1 MKRKFVTLLLTLAL
15 GASLV
20 SCSKDNNEESSTPSV
35 EESTLVEMKSI
46 EDESIGE
53 VDTYIELGDSINI
66 NGGGAQ
72 ADNNK
77 VNITSSGTYS
87 ISGTLKDGQ
96 IVVNAGDNDKVY
108 IVLNGINITSSNSAP
123 IYVKNADKTIISLAD
138 ETENVVEDSTNYVFE
153 DGSADEPSAV
163 IFSKDDLTFIG
174 NGSLTVKGN
183 YNNGITSKDDLRI
196 QSGNISVT
204 AINTALRGKD
214 SLTVK
219 NGNITIDTQG
229 DGMKANNDTD
239 TSKGYI
245 WIENGVF
252 NITVGEDGIQAETEL
267 LINSGEFNIKTGGGS
282 SNSSTSDNGN
292 WGNWRMNDKGER
304 PVFNDVQEEATE
316 ETASAKGIKATSKI
330 TIDNGSFDIN
340 SSDDSIHSNG
350 ELVINGGEIKISSGD
365 DGVHADTSL
374 VINAGNINI
383 SKSYE
388 GIEGEKITLNDGNIN
403 VVASDDGINAAG
415 GNDSSSLNGRPGQNG
430 FGSNSSGEIKING
443 GTIKVDVKGDGIDS
457 NGSIYITGGEV
468 IVNGPTNNGN
478 GSLDYDRNF
487 DISGGTLIAVGSLG
501 MAQGPSDSSTQ
512 KSVSIGV
519 NNQQGNVEFKI
530 LSSSGEEIVKYTPTK
545 QYSSIIVSS
554 SKFKDGESY
563 DLYIGNSKVQNF
575 TISGSVTNVGSSNGG
590 NMGMPGGGKGNRR

>member
-252 NITVGEDGIQAETEL
+252 NITAGEDGIQAETEL

-304 PVFNDVQEEATE
+304 PGFNDVQEEATE

-330 TIDNGSFDIN
+330 TIDNGSFDIK

-443 GTIKVDVKGDGIDS
+443 GTIKVDAKGDGIDS

>member
-1 MKRKFVTLLLTLAL
+1 MKRKFVTLLLALAL
-15 GASLV
+15 GTSLV

-66 NGGGAQ
+66 NGSGAQ

-252 NITVGEDGIQAETEL
+252 NITAGEDGIQAETEL

-292 WGNWRMNDKGER
+292 WGNWGMMGKGER
-304 PVFNDVQEEATE
+304 PGFNDVKEETTE
-316 ETASAKGIKATSKI
+316 EIPSAKGIKATSKR
-330 TIDNGSFDIN
+330 
-340 SSDDSIHSNG
+340 
-350 ELVINGGEIKISSGD
+350 SG
-365 DGVHADTSL
+365 
-374 VINAGNINI
+374 
-383 SKSYE
+383 
-388 GIEGEKITLNDGNIN
+388 
-403 VVASDDGINAAG
+403 
-415 GNDSSSLNGRPGQNG
+415 
-430 FGSNSSGEIKING
+430 
-443 GTIKVDVKGDGIDS
+443 
-457 NGSIYITGGEV
+457 
-468 IVNGPTNNGN
+468 
-478 GSLDYDRNF
+478 
-487 DISGGTLIAVGSLG
+487 
-501 MAQGPSDSSTQ
+501 
-512 KSVSIGV
+512 
-519 NNQQGNVEFKI
+519 
-530 LSSSGEEIVKYTPTK
+530 
-545 QYSSIIVSS
+545 
-554 SKFKDGESY
+554 
-563 DLYIGNSKVQNF
+563 
-575 TISGSVTNVGSSNGG
+575 
-590 NMGMPGGGKGNRR
+590 

>member
-1 MKRKFVTLLLTLAL
+1 MKRKFVTLLLALAL

-66 NGGGAQ
+66 NGSGAQ
-72 ADNNK
+72 ADKNK
-77 VNITSSGTYS
+77 VNITSSGT
-87 ISGTLKDGQ
+87 LNDGQ
-96 IVVNAGDNDKVY
+96 IVVNSGDNDKVY

-138 ETENVVEDSTNYVFE
+138 GTENVVEDSTNYVFK
-153 DGSADEPSAV
+153 DGSTDELSAA

-183 YNNGITSKDDLRI
+183 YN
-196 QSGNISVT
+196 
-204 AINTALRGKD
+204 
-214 SLTVK
+214 
-219 NGNITIDTQG
+219 
-229 DGMKANNDTD
+229 
-239 TSKGYI
+239 
-245 WIENGVF
+245 
-252 NITVGEDGIQAETEL
+252 
-267 LINSGEFNIKTGGGS
+267 
-282 SNSSTSDNGN
+282 
-292 WGNWRMNDKGER
+292 
-304 PVFNDVQEEATE
+304 
-316 ETASAKGIKATSKI
+316 
-330 TIDNGSFDIN
+330 NGSFDIN

-350 ELVINGGEIKISSGD
+350 ELVINGGEINISSGN

-374 VINAGNINI
+374 VINA
-383 SKSYE
+383 
-388 GIEGEKITLNDGNIN
+388 
-403 VVASDDGINAAG
+403 AG
-415 GNDSSSLNGRPGQNG
+415 GNG
-430 FGSNSSGEIKING
+430 
-443 GTIKVDVKGDGIDS
+443 
-457 NGSIYITGGEV
+457 Y
-468 IVNGPTNNGN
+468 
-478 GSLDYDRNF
+478 LDYDGNF
-487 DISGGTLIAVGSLG
+487 DISGGTLIAIGSLG

-530 LSSSGEEIVKYTPTK
+530 LSSSGEEKVKYTPTK

>member
-1 MKRKFVTLLLTLAL
+1 M
-15 GASLV
+15 
-20 SCSKDNNEESSTPSV
+20 
-35 EESTLVEMKSI
+35 
-46 EDESIGE
+46 
-53 VDTYIELGDSINI
+53 
-66 NGGGAQ
+66 
-72 ADNNK
+72 
-77 VNITSSGTYS
+77 
-87 ISGTLKDGQ
+87 
-96 IVVNAGDNDKVY
+96 Y

-252 NITVGEDGIQAETEL
+252 NITAGEDGIQAETEL

-304 PVFNDVQEEATE
+304 PGFNDVQ
-316 ETASAKGIKATSKI
+316 
-330 TIDNGSFDIN
+330 
-340 SSDDSIHSNG
+340 

-443 GTIKVDVKGDGIDS
+443 GTIKVDAKGDGIDS